1 MNASTHSML
10 PLRRFIA
17 AGLAAVL
24 CCASAPP
31 ALAVD
36 FTWDNTAG
44 GNWSDPNNWTPGGG
58 PPTTLGN
65 TAHIDNDALNNVTV
79 FLDINAA
86 INSLTVDLSDT
97 LSFNDGFDL
106 NVNSGTFLNNGQID
120 LNSSGSLTDLL
131 IGGSITLGGSGEIVM
146 GNNANNRILASTSQ
160 IVTHAST
167 HTIRGAGQLLS
178 DLGGM
183 INDGTITAIGSTALT
198 INPATQG
205 FTNTGTMQAMG
216 TGGFVFDGTGGG
228 IDTFT
233 NTGQIIDIL
242 AGSKLDLINNAVV
255 SGGTLAVTGSGVINP
270 LGVGGVILEGVTITD
285 TDTASATVVQGDD
298 QLVTIVTGLTND
310 GKWEMNSTG
319 SATVTPPSRRAAP
332 ARLSWATTPTTAFSR
347 HFHRS

>member
-1 MNASTHSML
+1 MQQAPTWLPYRLRNA
-10 PLRRFIA
+10 
-17 AGLAAVL
+17 
-24 CCASAPP
+24 
-31 ALAVD
+31 
-36 FTWDNTAG
+36 
-44 GNWSDPNNWTPGGG
+44 
-58 PPTTLGN
+58 
-65 TAHIDNDALNNVTV
+65 IDQAR
-79 FLDINAA
+79 INAA
-86 INSLTVDLSDT
+86 LKIVDRTRPYPAVDHADADAQISMLMCKRDLRLGVVALKSLLRFDDVRLAA
-97 LSFNDGFDL
+97 SF
-106 NVNSGTFLNNGQID
+106 
-120 LNSSGSLTDLL
+120 
-131 IGGSITLGGSGEIVM
+131 
-146 GNNANNRILASTSQ
+146 
-160 IVTHAST
+160 
-167 HTIRGAGQLLS
+167 
-178 DLGGM
+178 